1 MIKMISLTTFKEYL
15 GHKENYTYV
24 NDEPT
29 EKARVNNLL
38 NRLWAD
44 LEDIIFLNMR
54 KVEVTNNRGEI
65 VDLLY
70 TNTLDLISDQL
81 DTLLSKNLIG
91 GLQYSHI
98 KVNLTAKLDYKIEVL
113 ALKIQKYVRLYKDE
127 SIDDIISKLRPSTMY
142 NYLMRDSYL
151 ETIACDKIEIIDG
164 RYYPVIYS
172 NLIPDHLV
180 SEDEQVVLTFLA
192 MLIEQE
198 FDTEVFVGFVEYTAT
213 SERKQVVIDSKHR
226 KDLFKELHHLKELK
240 EGKIEQF
247 AEEGV

>member
-1 MIKMISLTTFKEYL
+1 MISLTTFKEYL

-54 KVEVTNNRGEI
+54 KVEITNNKGEI
-65 VDLLY
+65 IDLLY
-70 TNTLDLISDQL
+70 NNTLDLISDQL

-98 KVNLTAKLDYKIEVL
+98 KVNITAKLDYKIEVL
-113 ALKIQKYVRLYKDE
+113 ALKIQKYIRLYKDE
-127 SIDDIISKLRPSTMY
+127 STADIIDKLRPSTMY

-151 ETIACDKIEIIDG
+151 ETIGACDKIEIIDG

-198 FDTEVFVGFVEYTAT
+198 FDTEVFVGFVEYTET
-213 SERKQVVIDSKHR
+213 SERKQVVIDSEHR
-226 KDLFKELHHLKELK
+226 KALFRSLHILKENIFDKL
-240 EGKIEQF
+240 ED
-247 AEEGV
+247 